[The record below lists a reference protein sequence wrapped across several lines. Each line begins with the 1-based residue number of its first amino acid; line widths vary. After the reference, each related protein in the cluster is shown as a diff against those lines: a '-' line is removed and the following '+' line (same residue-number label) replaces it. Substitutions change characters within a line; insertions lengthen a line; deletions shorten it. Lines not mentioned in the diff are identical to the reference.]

1 MFDATPL
8 CLIAKR
14 LLQNVIGTVERKIFV
29 GVDLDATARGWLV
42 HRDRPF
48 SRTYR
53 DPRWAPAEAG
63 TVQPDR
69 RERCRQ
75 S

>member
-1 MFDATPL
+1 MFDGTPP

-14 LLQNVIGTVERKIFV
+14 LLHNVIDTVERKIFV

-53 DPRWAPAEAG
+53 DPRWARAGAG